1 MSEQPLRNISNCI
14 SDFTHNTQS
23 SSYLT
28 PLQLPQTPNEMKF
41 VFIALLRRFIE
52 VKVISHFTSPKWAL
66 RYLVRPTFL
75 KYWQQAKA
83 PPPPYFIRSSTSNST
98 HSSDQVKKIQ
108 YETSAFSTSTSSKRS
123 LDFLAKSC
131 LESQPKLPR
140 LQWPGKVGPHIRKTL
155 EGIEETY
162 DKCGALTYQQQLS
175 LIHGIITYLYMY
187 AEPVIF
193 RHW

>member
-66 RYLVRPTFL
+66 LYLVRPTIL

-83 PPPPYFIRSSTSNST
+83 PPPVFHSKQHIKFYTLERSSQENSIRNECIF
-98 HSSDQVKKIQ
+98 HKHLLKAQ
-108 YETSAFSTSTSSKRS
+108 
-123 LDFLAKSC
+123 
-131 LESQPKLPR
+131 PR
-140 LQWPGKVGPHIRKTL
+140 LS
-155 EGIEETY
+155 
-162 DKCGALTYQQQLS
+162 C
-175 LIHGIITYLYMY
+175 
-187 AEPVIF
+187 
-193 RHW
+193 